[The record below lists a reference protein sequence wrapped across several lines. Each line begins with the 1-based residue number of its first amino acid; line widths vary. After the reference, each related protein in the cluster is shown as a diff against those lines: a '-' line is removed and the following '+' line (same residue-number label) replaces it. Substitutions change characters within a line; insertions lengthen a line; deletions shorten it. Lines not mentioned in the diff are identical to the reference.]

1 MSNILSVLMFF
12 AMIAWGSTWVSAKI
26 LGNYIT
32 ENELIFWR
40 FLLSAIGLGVVM
52 IFLKVPFRLDK
63 KNSLVAIISG
73 FILIAYNYFFFS
85 GCYNG
90 NAGFG
95 GVLVTTLNPI
105 ITFILIWIITR
116 GKSISKLEI
125 FALLIGASGTLMM
138 LEVWKYGMSV
148 WQMDGTK
155 WFLLA
160 AATWP
165 FLTIVSSKFSGE
177 SALTLSFYMFLIASF
192 LDLVIF
198 QHFQVSAI
206 EKFDFTFWINL
217 LLLSLFGT
225 TFGTSVYFIST
236 SKWGS
241 KRASSYFFLVPF
253 SAVIFAYIFLGEKL
267 SIYTIIGGALSVIA
281 IYLINGYNIVSLLK
295 VFKSEARIKK

>member
-1 MSNILSVLMFF
+1 MLKILMFF

-26 LGNYIT
+26 LGKYVS
-32 ENELIFWR
+32 EHELIFWR
-40 FLLSAIGLGVVM
+40 FLLSAIGLGTVM
-52 IFLKVPFRLDK
+52 MFLRIPFKLDK
-63 KNSLVAIISG
+63 KNSLIAVMSG
-73 FILIAYNYFFFS
+73 LILIAYNFFFFS
-85 GCYNG
+85 GCYKG

-105 ITFILIWIITR
+105 ITFILVWIIAR
-116 GKSISKLEI
+116 GKSISRLE
-125 FALLIGASGTLMM
+125 FFSLVVGACGTLMM
-138 LEVWKYGMSV
+138 LEVWKYGFSV
-148 WQMDGTK
+148 WRMDGTK
-155 WFLLA
+155 WFLIA

-198 QHFQVSAI
+198 QHFHVSHV
-206 EKFDFTFWINL
+206 EKFDYIFWLNL

-253 SAVIFAYIFLGEKL
+253 SAAIFAHAFLGENL
-267 SIYTIIGGALSVIA
+267 SIYTIIGGTLSVVA
-281 IYLINGYNIVSLLK
+281 IYLINGYNLLTILK
-295 VFKSEARIKK
+295 VFKIESRVKE

>member
-1 MSNILSVLMFF
+1 MLKILMFF
-12 AMIAWGSTWVSAKI
+12 AMVAWGSTWVSAKI

-40 FLLSAIGLGVVM
+40 FLLSAIGLGAVM
-52 IFLKVPFRLDK
+52 IFLKIPFRLDK
-63 KNSLVAIISG
+63 KNSFIAVISG

-105 ITFILIWIITR
+105 ITFILIWVIAR
-116 GKSISKLEI
+116 GKSISKFEM

-160 AATWP
+160 ASTWP

-192 LDLVIF
+192 LDLAIF
-198 QHFQVSAI
+198 QHFQLSAI

-253 SAVIFAYIFLGEKL
+253 SAVIFAYIFLDERL
-267 SIYTIIGGALSVIA
+267 SIYTMIGGALSIVA
-281 IYLINGYNIVSLLK
+281 IYLINGYNIFGLSKVLK
-295 VFKSEARIKK
+295 VEERVEK